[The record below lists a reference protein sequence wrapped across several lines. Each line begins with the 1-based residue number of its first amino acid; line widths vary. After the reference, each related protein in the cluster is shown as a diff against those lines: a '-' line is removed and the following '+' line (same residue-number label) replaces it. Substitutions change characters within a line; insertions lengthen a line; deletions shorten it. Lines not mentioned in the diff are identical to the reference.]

1 MNVLGNIWN
10 AGENVEG
17 QEYYRFTES
26 FFKISPTIIDD
37 IIKNKLMKIQ
47 LWNLRTQRDIENID
61 KWSDERN
68 RIYIIDYKEYD

>member
-26 FFKISPTIIDD
+26 FFKISSTIIDD
-37 IIKNKLMKIQ
+37 IIKNKLTNIQ
-47 LWNLRTQRDIENID
+47 LGNFKSQRDIETIG
-61 KWSDERN
+61 K
-68 RIYIIDYKEYD
+68 